1 MEKENLLSVNNIQ
14 KTYKDRTVLNNVSF
28 QIKKGE
34 IVGLLGHNGAGKTT
48 AFYIAMGLIK
58 PDVGS
63 IFFEDLEITNLAV
76 HKRANIGMG
85 YLSQE
90 PSIFRSLSVEENL
103 LAILETLDLT
113 EDEKQEKLEKHLA
126 EMNLQKLSKTKASFL
141 SGGEKRRVEVAR
153 TLLRDPKLILLD
165 EPFANIDPKTISDL
179 KMIITMLK
187 NRGISILITDHN
199 AREIFSLA
207 QRCYLLT
214 NGEVLAEGTTETL
227 INNDLVRA
235 SYLGHDFKI

>member
-1 MEKENLLSVNNIQ
+1 MEKEKLLRVNQIQ
-14 KTYKDRTVLNNVSF
+14 KTYRDRSVLLNLSF
-28 QIKKGE
+28 HVNKGE

-58 PDVGS
+58 PDKGS
-63 IFFEDLEITNLAV
+63 IFFENQEITKLPV
-76 HKRANIGMG
+76 HKRAQIGIG

-90 PSIFRSLSVEENL
+90 PSIFRTLTVEENL
-103 LAILETLDLT
+103 LAILETLNLSKS
-113 EDEKQEKLEKHLA
+113 EKELKLEKHLS
-126 EMNLQKLSKTKASFL
+126 EMNLLKLAKTKANLL

-179 KMIITMLK
+179 KSIIQMLK
-187 NRGISILITDHN
+187 NRSISFLITDHN

-207 QRCYLLT
+207 ERSYLLA
-214 NGEVLAEGTTETL
+214 NGEILAEGTSEEL
-227 INNDLVRA
+227 LENSSVRH
-235 SYLGHDFKI
+235 SYLGQDFKM